1 MSKIKHC
8 QQRGK
13 GSVWFFQ
20 RVVPANQ
27 RRLFPGRL
35 TSIEVSL
42 GTDSA
47 IIAEK
52 RRAIIKPRV
61 DSIFAKAK
69 NGQRVKESEL
79 DSLRGTFGRRGPL
92 TAEEAERLERQA
104 LHAEHDSL
112 WRDPIQS
119 PDLARMMAG
128 QHAGMFAP
136 LTAEIERRG
145 LGGELA
151 EAVKADDADAAR
163 DMLKSIGVEATDS
176 AVAKVADGIA
186 KARARALVYFDHK
199 RELPPLDDDAPARR
213 RHGGKAPKVS
223 EAAKQY
229 VEYRQRDKDAAMK
242 PQTVAQM
249 QSTYRLFADHV
260 RDARLDEVTDDDA
273 LSFLDTI
280 ARLDRDYGHR
290 PGVRKLS
297 LKELLRLYPAGDGE
311 GPSNK
316 TLNRH
321 QSALKTLF
329 TWASSKKGK
338 LLDADAPNPF
348 KGLWRKPAK
357 SSKVKYQH
365 FESDEL
371 GGLFKG
377 ARFDVRPKTTA
388 AAMPWIMAT
397 ALYSGMRLGEIC
409 KLDGADVKREGG
421 IWYFD
426 LIASKT
432 EAGIREVPIH
442 SKLIDLGLLDMAK
455 AAGKNLLFDCI
466 KPTGPKDGEKTRE
479 HAVSKVFPE
488 YRRERGVERERGHA
502 KGRVAFHSFRKNFER
517 ALELAGVQQ
526 HAVKQVIGHERDF
539 TSSTYN
545 PQGLPLAVLRDAVE
559 RVEYQGLK
567 LTRG

>member
-1 MSKIKHC
+1 MSALKHC

-20 RVVPANQ
+20 RVIPSNQ

-35 TSIEVSL
+35 TAIEVSL

-52 RRAIIKPRV
+52 RRAIIKQRV

-79 DSLRGTFGRRGPL
+79 ESLRGTFGRRGPL

-104 LHAEHDSL
+104 LHAEHDAL
-112 WRDPIQS
+112 WRDPLVS
-119 PDLARMMAG
+119 PDLSRMLAG
-128 QHAGMFAP
+128 QHAGTFAP
-136 LTAEIERRG
+136 LLAEIQRRG

-163 DMLKSIGVEATDS
+163 DMLKSIGVEVTDK
-176 AVAKVADGIA
+176 AVSTVAEGIG
-186 KARARALVYFDHK
+186 KARARALIHFEHK
-199 RELPPLDDDAPARR
+199 RDLPPLDDAPARR

-223 EAAKQY
+223 EAAKAY
-229 VEYRQRDKDAAMK
+229 VEYRQRDKDAALK
-242 PQTVAQM
+242 SQTVAQM
-249 QSTYRLFADHV
+249 KSTYRLFAEHV

-280 ARLDRDYGHR
+280 ARLHRDYGHR

-297 LKELLRLYPAGDGE
+297 LADLLRRYPAGDGE

-338 LLDADAPNPF
+338 LLDPDAPNPF
-348 KGLWRKPAK
+348 EGLWRKPAR
-357 SSKVKYQH
+357 SSKVTYQP
-365 FESDEL
+365 FEDDEL
-371 GGLFKG
+371 SALFKG
-377 ARFDVRPKTTA
+377 ARFDLRPKTTA

-409 KLDGADVKREGG
+409 KLDGADLKPRGG

-442 SKLIDLGLLDMAK
+442 SKLIDLGLLNLAK
-455 AAGKNLLFDCI
+455 AAGRGLLFDCI

-479 HAVSKVFPE
+479 HAVSKAFPE

-502 KGRVAFHSFRKNFER
+502 KGRVAFHSFRKNFVG
-517 ALELAGVQQ
+517 ALETAGVQQ
-526 HAVKQVIGHERDF
+526 DAIKQIVGHEREF

-545 PQGLPLAVLRDAVE
+545 PQGLPMAVLRDAVE
-559 RVEYQGLK
+559 SVRYPVLK
-567 LTRG
+567 LKA